1 MAYNITLSKAFVDA
15 LDEVY
20 QAASVTGA
28 LVTADE
34 LARESTNAGEICI
47 PKLSMDGLSDYSRNA
62 GYTAGS
68 VNLDWESV
76 KFNYDRGK
84 KFSVDTMDN
93 QETINLAFGRLA
105 AEFIRTKVAPE
116 KDAFTFAQLAGKAGN
131 KGSGALADGKKVT
144 AAIREALDTMDTEE
158 VSEGRYLFITS
169 ALLRMVNDLDTTVS
183 RMVLGEFG
191 DRIVTVPTKRFYSD
205 TTLKDGSFSGTTAL
219 NFMIVEP
226 TAVIKFDKHIANNII
241 VPENNPDA
249 DAYILKYREYG
260 LVDVY
265 ANKTAGIYAH
275 TTT

>member
-1 MAYNITLSKAFVDA
+1 MTNNITLSQVFVDA

-20 QAASVTGA
+20 KAASVTGG
-28 LVTADE
+28 LITADD
-34 LARESTNAGEICI
+34 LAQAGANAGEIKI
-47 PKLSMDGLSDYSRNA
+47 PKLSMDGLADYDRNS

-68 VNLDWESV
+68 VNLEWESV

-84 KFSVDTMDN
+84 KFSVDAMDN

-105 AEFIRTKVAPE
+105 AEFIRTQVAPE
-116 KDAFTFAQLAGKAGN
+116 KDAFTFAQLASKAGN
-131 KGSGALADGKKVT
+131 KGTGALADGKKVT
-144 AAIREALDTMDTEE
+144 AAIATALDAMDAEE

-183 RMVLGEFG
+183 RAVLGEFE

-205 TTLKDGSFSGTTAL
+205 TALNENGFTGTTAL

-265 ANKTAGIYAH
+265 ENKKAGIYAH
-275 TTT
+275 TTA

>member
-1 MAYNITLSKAFVDA
+1 MANNITLSQVFVDA

-20 QAASVTGA
+20 KAASVTGA

-34 LARESTNAGEICI
+34 LAREGANAGEIKI
-47 PKLSMDGLSDYSRNA
+47 PKLSMDGLSDYKRDA
-62 GYTAGS
+62 GYTAGA
-68 VNLDWESV
+68 VNLEWESV

-84 KFSVDTMDN
+84 KFSVDSMDN

-105 AEFIRTKVAPE
+105 AEFIRTQVAPE
-116 KDAFTFAQLAGKAGN
+116 KDAFTFATLAGKAGN
-131 KGSGALADGKKVT
+131 KANGALADGKKVT
-144 AAIREALDTMDTEE
+144 AAIREALDTMDAEE

-183 RMVLGEFG
+183 RMVLGEFA

-205 TTLKDGSFSGTTAL
+205 TVLNDGSFSGTNAL

-265 ANKTAGIYAH
+265 GNKTAGIYAH
-275 TTT
+275 TVA

>member
-1 MAYNITLSKAFVDA
+1 MANNIALSQVFVDM

-20 QAASVTGA
+20 KGASVTSG
-28 LVTADE
+28 LITADD
-34 LARESTNAGEICI
+34 LAREGANAGEIKI
-47 PKLSMDGLSDYSRNA
+47 PKLSMDGLGDYNRNTGFVDGA
-62 GYTAGS
+62 
-68 VNLDWESV
+68 VNLEWETV

-84 KFSVDTMDN
+84 KFSVDAMDN

-105 AEFIRTKVAPE
+105 SEFIRTQVAPE
-116 KDAFTFAQLAGKAGN
+116 KDAFTFAKLAAKAAGTA
-131 KGSGALADGKKVT
+131 SGALADGKKVT
-144 AAIREALDTMDTEE
+144 AAIATALDAMDAEE

-183 RMVLGEFG
+183 RAVLAEFG

-205 TTLKDGSFSGTTAL
+205 ITLGTNGFTGNTAL

-265 ANKTAGIYAH
+265 DNKKAGIYAH
-275 TTT
+275 TVA

>member
-1 MAYNITLSKAFVDA
+1 MANNITLSTRFVDA

-20 QAASVTGA
+20 QAASVTGG

-34 LARESTNAGEICI
+34 LAQEGANAGEIKI
-47 PKLSMDGLSDYSRNA
+47 PKLTMDGLSDYSRNA
-62 GYTAGS
+62 GYTQGS

-84 KFSVDTMDN
+84 KFSVDSMDN

-105 AEFIRTKVAPE
+105 AEFVRTKVAPE
-116 KDAFTFAQLAGKAGN
+116 KDAFTFAKLAAKAGN

-144 AAIREALDTMDTEE
+144 AAIREALDAMDAEE

-205 TTLKDGSFSGTTAL
+205 TVLSDGSFTGTTAL

-226 TAVIKFDKHIANNII
+226 TAVIKFDKHIASTII

-265 ANKTAGIYAH
+265 ENKTAGIYAH
-275 TTT
+275 TAS